1 MPRYQFSISSP
12 TERMRLAGAVTSE
25 SFAQA
30 LEAIADQAD
39 AGEGDTLEIGVVGFP
54 PARYEYM
61 ESVEDGIV
69 SRRPSGLLAA

>member
-30 LEAIADQAD
+30 LEAIAEQAN
-39 AGEGDTLEIGVVGFP
+39 AGEGDTLEIGVTGFP
-54 PARYEYM
+54 PARFEYM
-61 ESVEDGIV
+61 ESVEDGMV
-69 SRRPSGLLAA
+69 SWRPAGLLAA

>member
-61 ESVEDGIV
+61 ESVEDGMV
-69 SRRPSGLLAA
+69 SWRPSGLLAA

>member
-69 SRRPSGLLAA
+69 SWRPSGLLAA